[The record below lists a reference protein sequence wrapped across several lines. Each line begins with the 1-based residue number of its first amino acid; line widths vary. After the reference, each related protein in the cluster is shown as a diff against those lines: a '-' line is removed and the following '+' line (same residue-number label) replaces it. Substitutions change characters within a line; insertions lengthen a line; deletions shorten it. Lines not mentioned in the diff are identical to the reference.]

1 MNTATSFR
9 RRSLLARGVALAALS
24 SAALALS
31 PLSASAQQW
40 PEKPVTVIVNFPAG
54 GAADR
59 IARAITQPLSEVLGQ
74 SFVVENKG
82 GAGGNIGGDAA
93 AKSKPDGYTFLMSS
107 GGMVSVNPLI
117 YNNMTFDPMKDLVP
131 VAAAARV
138 LVFLET
144 KPDIPANT
152 VQEFIDYLKKHPGE
166 LDFGSPG
173 NGSSPHL
180 AGELFKEMAGVDAVH
195 IPYRGAAPAMRDLL
209 GGQIDFMFD
218 PGIGLA
224 SVEAG
229 KLKLLAI
236 GSMQRST
243 RFPDVPTLHEAGL
256 TNFDADTYFGFYA
269 PAGTPPE
276 IIQKMNTEI
285 NKIVESE
292 DFRKTLAVI
301 GAEPAPMTPDEFHQK
316 AVDDAERFGKLIKE
330 RQIMGG

>member
-1 MNTATSFR
+1 MKTATSLC
-9 RRSLLARGVALAALS
+9 RRSLLACGIALA

-31 PLSASAQQW
+31 PQVTSAQQW

-117 YNNMTFDPMKDLVP
+117 YDNMTFDPMKDLVP

-144 KPDIPANT
+144 KPDVPVNT
-152 VQEFIDYLKKHPGE
+152 VQEFIDHLKEHPGE

-285 NKIVESE
+285 NKIVASE
-292 DFRKTLAVI
+292 DFKNTLAVI
-301 GAEPAPMTPDEFHQK
+301 GAEPAPMTPEEFHQK

>member
-9 RRSLLARGVALAALS
+9 RRSLLARGMALAALS

>member
-1 MNTATSFR
+1 M
-9 RRSLLARGVALAALS
+9 ALAALS

-316 AVDDAERFGKLIKE
+316 AVDDAESFGKLIKE

>member
-1 MNTATSFR
+1 MNTTTSPR
-9 RRSLLARGVALAALS
+9 RRALLGRGMALAAL
-24 SAALALS
+24 ATATLALS
-31 PLSASAQQW
+31 PATATAQQW
-40 PEKPVTVIVNFPAG
+40 PDKPVTVIVNFPAG

-59 IARAITQPLSEVLGQ
+59 IARAITQPLSDALGQ

-117 YNNMTFDPMKDLVP
+117 YDNMSFDPMKDLVP

-144 KPDIPANT
+144 TPEVPAKN
-152 VQEFIDYLKKHPGE
+152 VQEFIDYLKKNPGK
-166 LDFGSPG
+166 LNYGSPG

-180 AGELFKEMAGVDAVH
+180 AGELFKQLADVDAVH
-195 IPYRGAAPAMRDLL
+195 VPYRGAAPAMRDLL
-209 GGQIDFMFD
+209 GGQIEFMFD
-218 PGIGLA
+218 PGIGLE

-229 KLKLLAI
+229 KLNLLAI

-285 NKIVESE
+285 NKVVKSDE
-292 DFRKTLAVI
+292 FKKTLSSI
-301 GAEPAPMTPDEFHQK
+301 GAEPAPMTPEEFHQK
-316 AVDDAERFGKLIKE
+316 AVDDAERFGKLIRE
-330 RQIMGG
+330 RNIMGG

>member
-1 MNTATSFR
+1 MNTTTSPR
-9 RRSLLARGVALAALS
+9 RRALLGRGMALAAL
-24 SAALALS
+24 ATATLALS
-31 PLSASAQQW
+31 PAAATAQQW
-40 PEKPVTVIVNFPAG
+40 PDKPVTVIVNFPAG

-59 IARAITQPLSEVLGQ
+59 IARAITQPLSDALGQ

-117 YNNMTFDPMKDLVP
+117 YDNMSFDPMKDLVP

-144 KPDIPANT
+144 TPEVPANN
-152 VQEFIDYLKKHPGE
+152 VQEFIDYLKKNPGK
-166 LDFGSPG
+166 LNYGSPG

-180 AGELFKEMAGVDAVH
+180 AGELFKQLADVDAVH
-195 IPYRGAAPAMRDLL
+195 VPYRGAAPAMRDLL
-209 GGQIDFMFD
+209 GGQIEFMFD
-218 PGIGLA
+218 PGIGLE

-243 RFPDVPTLHEAGL
+243 RFPDVPTLNEAGL
-256 TNFDADTYFGFYA
+256 ANFDADTYFGFYA

-276 IIQKMNTEI
+276 VIQKMNTEI
-285 NKIVESE
+285 NKIVNSDE
-292 DFRKTLAVI
+292 FKKTLSSI
-301 GAEPAPMTPDEFHQK
+301 GAEPAPMTPEEFHQK
-316 AVDDAERFGKLIKE
+316 AVDDAERFGKLIRE
-330 RQIMGG
+330 RNIMGG

>member
-1 MNTATSFR
+1 MNTITSTR
-9 RRSLLARGVALAALS
+9 RRKLLARGMALAAMS
-24 SAALALS
+24 TAALAFS
-31 PLSASAQQW
+31 PTAAAQEW
-40 PEKPVTVIVNFPAG
+40 PSKPVTVIVNFPAG

-59 IARAITQPLSEVLGQ
+59 IARAITQPLGETLGQ

-117 YNNMTFDPMKDLVP
+117 YKDMTFDPMKDLVP

-144 KPDIPANT
+144 TPDVPVKN

-166 LDFGSPG
+166 LNYGSPG
-173 NGSSPHL
+173 KGSSPHL
-180 AGELFKEMAGVDAVH
+180 AGELFKELAGVDAVH
-195 IPYRGAAPAMRDLL
+195 VPYRGAAPAMRELL
-209 GGQIDFMFD
+209 GGQIQFMFD
-218 PGIGLA
+218 PGIGLS
-224 SVEAG
+224 SVEDG
-229 KLKLLAI
+229 KLNLLAI
-236 GSMQRST
+236 GSMKRST
-243 RFPDVPTLHEAGL
+243 RFPDVPTLDEAGL

-285 NKIVESE
+285 NKIVKSE
-292 DFRKTLAVI
+292 KFKETLAVI
-301 GAEPAPMTPDEFHQK
+301 GAEPAPMTPEEFHQK
-316 AVDDAERFGKLIKE
+316 SVDDAERFGKLI
-330 RQIMGG
+330 RDRDIMGD

>member
-1 MNTATSFR
+1 MNINSSPR
-9 RRSLLARGVALAALS
+9 RRTLLGRGMALAAMTTAL
-24 SAALALS
+24 LALS
-31 PLSASAQQW
+31 PLTASAQQW

-59 IARAITQPLSEVLGQ
+59 IARAITQPLGDALGQ

-107 GGMVSVNPLI
+107 GGMVSVNPQI
-117 YNNMTFDPMKDLVP
+117 YDNMTFDPMKDLVP

-144 KPDIPANT
+144 TPEVPVKNI
-152 VQEFIDYLKKHPGE
+152 QEFIDYLKKNPGK
-166 LDFGSPG
+166 LNYGSPG

-180 AGELFKEMAGVDAVH
+180 AGELFKELADVDAVH

-218 PGIGLA
+218 PGIGLS

-229 KLKLLAI
+229 KLNLLAI
-236 GSMQRST
+236 GSMKRSS
-243 RFPDVPTLHEAGL
+243 RFPDIPTLDEAGL

-285 NKIVESE
+285 NKIVKSE
-292 DFRKTLAVI
+292 KFKETLSAI
-301 GAEPAPMTPDEFHQK
+301 GAEPEPMTPDEFHQK
-316 AVDDAERFGKLIKE
+316 AVDDAERFGKLI
-330 RQIMGG
+330 RDRNIMSS

>member
-9 RRSLLARGVALAALS
+9 RRSLLARGMALAALS

-82 GAGGNIGGDAA
+82 GAGGNIGGDVA

>member
-1 MNTATSFR
+1 M
-9 RRSLLARGVALAALS
+9 ALAALS

>member
-1 MNTATSFR
+1 MNTATSLR
-9 RRSLLARGVALAALS
+9 RRSLLARGLAMAAVT
-24 SAALALS
+24 SAAMALY
-31 PLSASAQQW
+31 PIGASAQQW

-144 KPDIPANT
+144 KPDIPVNT

-236 GSMQRST
+236 GSMKRST

-285 NKIVESE
+285 NKIVKSE
-292 DFRKTLAVI
+292 DFKKTLAVI
-301 GAEPAPMTPDEFHQK
+301 GAEPAPMTPEEFHQK